1 MVSKSLKPVSRW
13 GQIFL
18 AMLISCGSLVAAD
31 KVLKIGNIIASTGM
45 EAYGGQSANPALEDY
60 VQKINASGG
69 INGYKIQLI
78 NYDNRGELTE
88 SVTAAKR
95 LISQDKAI
103 AVIGPVS
110 SSSAIPIAKIAD
122 EAKVPFVAT
131 TATNPNVTVDESGKL
146 HPFMFRVC
154 FIDPYQ
160 GYALAEFA
168 YKKLGKRKAAFLTD
182 VASPYTVGLHKFFEN
197 QFKKLGGQIVASES
211 YNKGDN
217 EFRAQL
223 TNIKTKGADVL
234 VAAADNYKDAALF
247 AQQSKTLGLKI
258 TMLGGDG
265 WFIDDLLP
273 MAGTVME
280 GSYLSSP
287 AFTDAPEF
295 AKFNAEFKAK
305 HKVNASIFTYF
316 HLDALMLIEYGIRES
331 MKKNGGVPTSQGV
344 RDAIEAAK
352 NVKVFTGNFTMEPDT
367 HNPHNKPVF
376 MLEIHDSK
384 WRLAETFQP
393 S

>member
-1 MVSKSLKPVSRW
+1 MSNSFSPAKTGPALVSLGFFLSSL
-13 GQIFL
+13 GL
-18 AMLISCGSLVAAD
+18 LGAD
-31 KVLKIGNIIASTGM
+31 KVIKIGNIIASTGM
-45 EAYGGQSANPALEDY
+45 EAYGGQTANPALDDY
-60 VQKINASGG
+60 VNALNAKGG

-78 NYDNRGELTE
+78 HYDNRGELTE

-131 TATNPNVTVDESGKL
+131 TATNPNVTVDENGKL

-182 VASPYTVGLHKFFEN
+182 VASPYTVGLHKYFEA
-197 QFKKLGGQIVASES
+197 QFKKLGGKIVASES

-223 TNIKTKGADVL
+223 TNIKTSGADVL
-234 VAAADNYKDAALF
+234 MAAADNYKDAALF
-247 AQQSKTLGLKI
+247 AQQSKSLGLKL

-287 AFTDAPEF
+287 SFTDAPEF

-305 HKVNASIFTYF
+305 HGVNASIFTYF
-316 HLDALMLIEYGIRES
+316 HLDALKLIEHGIRES

-352 NVKVFTGNFTMEPDT
+352 GVKVFTGDFTMEKDT

-384 WRLAETFQP
+384 WRLAETFKP

>member
-1 MVSKSLKPVSRW
+1 MASNFLNLKYQSACVPLCLLMSY
-13 GQIFL
+13 GGL
-18 AMLISCGSLVAAD
+18 MGAD

-60 VQKINASGG
+60 VKKLNASGG

-78 NYDNRGELTE
+78 SYDNRGELTE

-95 LISQDKAI
+95 LISQDRVI
-103 AVIGPVS
+103 AAIGPVS
-110 SSSAIPIAKIAD
+110 SSAGIPIAKIAD

-131 TATNPNVTVDESGKL
+131 TATNINVTVDESGKV
-146 HPFMFRVC
+146 HPYMFRVC

-168 YKKLGKRKAAFLTD
+168 YKKLGKRKAALLTD
-182 VASPYTVGLHKFFEN
+182 VASPYTVGLHKYFEG
-197 QFKKLGGQIVASES
+197 QFKKLGGKIVATES

-223 TNIKTKGADVL
+223 TNIKTSGADLL

-258 TMLGGDG
+258 TMVGGDG

-287 AFTDAPEF
+287 SFTDAPEF
-295 AKFNAEFKAK
+295 AKFNAAFKAK
-305 HKVNASIFTYF
+305 HNVNASIFTYF

-331 MKKNGGVPTSQGV
+331 MKKNGGVPTAQGV
-344 RDAIEAAK
+344 RDAMEKAK
-352 NVKVFTGNFTMEPDT
+352 KIKLFTGDFTMEPDT

-376 MLEIHDSK
+376 MLQIHDSK
-384 WRLAETFQP
+384 WRLAEVFKP

>member
-1 MVSKSLKPVSRW
+1 MRYINSKYFCFSVSI
-13 GQIFL
+13 G
-18 AMLISCGSLVAAD
+18 MLFPSFNLNGAE
-31 KVLKIGNIIASTGM
+31 KVVKIGNIIATTGS
-45 EAYGGQSANPALEDY
+45 EAYGGQSAIPALEDY
-60 VQKINASGG
+60 INNLNAKGG
-69 INGYKIQLI
+69 INGYKVQLI
-78 NYDNRGELTE
+78 NYDNRGELAE

-95 LISQDKAI
+95 LISQDKVI
-103 AVIGPVS
+103 AAIGPVS
-110 SSSAIPIAKIAD
+110 SSAGIPIAKIAD

-131 TATNPNVTVDESGKL
+131 TATNLNVTVDENGKL
-146 HPFMFRVC
+146 HPYMFRVC

-168 YKKLGKRKAAFLTD
+168 YKKLGKRKAAMLTD
-182 VASPYTVGLHKFFEN
+182 VSSPYTVGLHKFFEA
-197 QFKKLGGQIVASES
+197 QFKKLGGTIVASES

-223 TNIKTKGADVL
+223 TNIKTSGADVL
-234 VAAADNYKDAALF
+234 MAAADNYKDAALF
-247 AQQSKTLGLKI
+247 AQQSKSLGLKL

-287 AFTDAPEF
+287 SFTDAPEF
-295 AKFNAEFKAK
+295 AKFNAAFKSR
-305 HKVNASIFTYF
+305 HNVNASIFTYF
-316 HLDALMLIEYGIRES
+316 SLDALMLIEHGIRES

-344 RDAIEAAK
+344 QEAME
-352 NVKVFTGNFTMEPDT
+352 NVKGLKVFTGDLTMEKDT
-367 HNPHNKPVF
+367 HNPHNKPVY
-376 MLEIHDSK
+376 MLEITGGK
-384 WRLAETFQP
+384 WRLAETFKP